1 MPLQLQ
7 EIQKIIRNHWDEL
20 SQNYCVA
27 NIAIFGSYA
36 RGEARQESDI
46 DILVEFSRTPGFFKF
61 LKLEERLGELLGAR
75 VELVTKGALKP
86 YIGKHILQEAAEV

>member
-20 SQNYCVA
+20 SQNYYVA
-27 NIAIFGSYA
+27 SIAIFGSYA

-46 DILVEFSRTPGFFKF
+46 DILVEFNRTPGFFKF
-61 LKLEERLGELLGAR
+61 LELEERLGELLGAR

-86 YIGKHILQEAAEV
+86 YIGKHILKEAEMV